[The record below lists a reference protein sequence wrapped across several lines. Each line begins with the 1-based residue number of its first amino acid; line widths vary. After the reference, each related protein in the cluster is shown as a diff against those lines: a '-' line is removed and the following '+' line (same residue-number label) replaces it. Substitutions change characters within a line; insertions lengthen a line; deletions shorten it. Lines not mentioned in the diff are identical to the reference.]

1 MMHPLLTSL
10 KELSEAA
17 GQALPLLEKYAD
29 CSIKNSPDNRWFIY
43 GSKFGIYTAPGPI
56 EMRPSVCL
64 MNIHRA

>member
-29 CSIKNSPDNRWFIY
+29 CSIKNSPRLVAGRVN
-43 GSKFGIYTAPGPI
+43 
-56 EMRPSVCL
+56 VVL
-64 MNIHRA
+64 HR